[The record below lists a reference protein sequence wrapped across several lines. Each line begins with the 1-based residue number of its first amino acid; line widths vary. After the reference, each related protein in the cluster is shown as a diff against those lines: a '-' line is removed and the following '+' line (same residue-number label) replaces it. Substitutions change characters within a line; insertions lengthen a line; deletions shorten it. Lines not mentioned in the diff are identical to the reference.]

1 MSLET
6 QTTDTLPEL
15 SLVIPGLLGASWLPP
30 MELGVIFTGAVPV
43 LCKFLS
49 RSQEQLFPPISGF
62 EEILFPLF
70 QVPKNPQGYFP
81 VAPVAYGGEQ
91 GSLSSDEFI
100 MRADPVRL
108 IPDGDSLLMLGNEEL
123 DIELEEAQQLA
134 AELNTFY
141 QDEGWYFEAPHPK
154 RWYLRLKNGSHR
166 SFAPLDFCIG
176 KYLNGLLPQDQDA
189 KSLRVLLNEIQ
200 MILHRSPVNERR
212 EQKGRYPINSLW
224 FWGGGY
230 APKLG
235 QTEWQHIFASETT
248 ALGLARLAAIPV
260 TDPINHAVGYFQ
272 HLPRGKHLVYLPQ
285 LLPAL
290 VRGDGP
296 AFYQALQQ
304 MEQQWF
310 LPIDKAVANKKL
322 SVVNLIGG
330 TQQQFKLTP
339 KNLGHW
345 WRRGQSYRY
354 FYEKNH

>member
-1 MSLET
+1 MSLAAK
-6 QTTDTLPEL
+6 TTDTLSEL
-15 SLVIPGLLGASWLPP
+15 SLVIPGLLGAAWLPP
-30 MELGVIFTGAVPV
+30 MELSTMFTGASPV

-49 RSQEQLFPPISGF
+49 RSQKQPFPPIVGF

-70 QVPKNPQGYFP
+70 QVPKNSQGYFP
-81 VAPVAYGGEQ
+81 VAPVAYYGEQ

-100 MRADPVRL
+100 MRADPIRL

-123 DIELEEAQQLA
+123 DIELEEARQLA
-134 AELNTFY
+134 TELNTFY
-141 QDEGWYFEAPHPK
+141 QDEGWYFDVSHPK
-154 RWYLRLKNGSHR
+154 RWYVRIKKGSHR
-166 SFAPLDFCIG
+166 FFAPLSFCVG
-176 KYLNGLLPQDQDA
+176 KYLNGLLPPDQDA

-235 QTEWQHIFASETT
+235 STEWQHIFATETI
-248 ALGLARLAAIPV
+248 ALGFARLAGIPV
-260 TDPINHAVGYFQ
+260 SGINNAVEYLQ
-272 HLPRGKHLVYLPQ
+272 YLPRGKHLIYLPQ

-290 VRGDGP
+290 VRGDSP
-296 AFYQALQQ
+296 AFYQALQH

-310 LPIDKAVANKKL
+310 SPISKAVASKKL
-322 SVVNLIGG
+322 STVNLIGA

-345 WRRGQSYRY
+345 WRRGQSYRD